1 VANILMLHGNGG
13 GKTRFLPFLQLMEGE
28 DRYKFVIPDLSGFDG
43 RPLPATA
50 NYWDVF
56 LVDME
61 RAMGKEEEWIIYG
74 HGIGGSLVMEWA
86 KRDYT
91 FPSGRRIQPQK
102 IFLHSVIGASLHV
115 RFFPKLMKPMFIRRA
130 MQKLIVAPFM
140 RPIWKKR
147 LFLQPE
153 EIDSVILDRF
163 FDDYAQC
170 AAFPVFFDL
179 ITVDWYRKVREKIGQ
194 EPFHFIWGGKER
206 VVQAKHLG
214 LWKADF
220 SQSTFSVVD
229 DWDHFPM
236 LDDPLD
242 FREKILNFIQ
252 G

>member
-1 VANILMLHGNGG
+1 
-13 GKTRFLPFLQLMEGE
+13 
-28 DRYKFVIPDLSGFDG
+28 
-43 RPLPATA
+43 
-50 NYWDVF
+50 
-56 LVDME
+56 
-61 RAMGKEEEWIIYG
+61 
-74 HGIGGSLVMEWA
+74 
-86 KRDYT
+86 
-91 FPSGRRIQPQK
+91 
-102 IFLHSVIGASLHV
+102 
-115 RFFPKLMKPMFIRRA
+115 
-130 MQKLIVAPFM
+130 M